1 MNIII
6 NNSSGE
12 PIYSQIE
19 KQIKDDILTNKL
31 SPNEPL
37 PSIRGLAKDLRISV
51 ITTKRAYDEL
61 EREGFIYTV
70 PGKGSFVNVQDKE
83 LLKESLMRNMEE
95 YLVKAIEEGVK
106 AGITLD
112 EIIESLRVLAEEYK
126 L

>member
-70 PGKGSFVNVQDKE
+70 PGKGSFVSAQDKE
-83 LLKESLMRNMEE
+83 LLKESIMRNMEE
-95 YLVKAIEEGVK
+95 YLSKAIEEGIK
-106 AGITLD
+106 AEITLD

>member
-19 KQIKDDILTNKL
+19 KQIKDEILTNKL
-31 SPNEPL
+31 SANDSL

-61 EREGFIYTV
+61 ERDGFIYTV
-70 PGKGSFVNVQDKE
+70 PGKGSFVAAQDKE
-83 LLKESLMRNMEE
+83 LIRESIMRNLEE
-95 YLVKAIEEGVK
+95 YLIKAIEEGAK
-106 AGITLD
+106 ADISVD
-112 EIIESLRVLAEEYK
+112 EICNIVRVLADQ

>member
-70 PGKGSFVNVQDKE
+70 PGKGSFVSAQDKE
-83 LLKESLMRNMEE
+83 LLKESIMRNMEE
-95 YLVKAIEEGVK
+95 YLSKAIEEGIK
-106 AGITLD
+106 AGITLG

>member
-61 EREGFIYTV
+61 EREGFIYTL
-70 PGKGSFVNVQDKE
+70 PGKGSFVSAQDKE
-83 LLKESLMRNMEE
+83 LLKESIMRNMEE
-95 YLVKAIEEGVK
+95 YLSKAIEEGIK

>member
-70 PGKGSFVNVQDKE
+70 PGKGSFVSAQDKE
-83 LLKESLMRNMEE
+83 LLKESIMRNMEE
-95 YLVKAIEEGVK
+95 YLSKAIEEGIK

>member
-31 SPNEPL
+31 TPNEPL

-95 YLVKAIEEGVK
+95 YLSKAIEEGIK

>member
-19 KQIKDDILTNKL
+19 KQIKDDILINKL

-70 PGKGSFVNVQDKE
+70 PGKGSFVSAQDKE
-83 LLKESLMRNMEE
+83 LLKESIMRNMEE
-95 YLVKAIEEGVK
+95 YLIKAIEEGAK
-106 AGITLD
+106 AGITVN
-112 EIIESLRVLAEEYK
+112 EIIESLRVLAEEYR

>member
-12 PIYSQIE
+12 PIYSPIE

-70 PGKGSFVNVQDKE
+70 PGKGSFVSVQDKE
-83 LLKESLMRNMEE
+83 LLKESIMRNMEE
-95 YLVKAIEEGVK
+95 YLIKAIEEGSK
-106 AGITLD
+106 AGISVE
-112 EIIESLRVLAEEYK
+112 EIIESLRVLAEEYN

>member
-70 PGKGSFVNVQDKE
+70 PGKGSFISAQDKE
-83 LLKESLMRNMEE
+83 LLKESIMRNMEE
-95 YLVKAIEEGVK
+95 YLSKAIEEGIK
-106 AGITLD
+106 AEITLD

>member
-19 KQIKDDILTNKL
+19 KQIKDDILMNKL

-70 PGKGSFVNVQDKE
+70 PGKGSFVSAQDKE
-83 LLKESLMRNMEE
+83 LLKESIMRNMEE
-95 YLVKAIEEGVK
+95 HLIKAIEEGAK
-106 AGITLD
+106 AGITVN
-112 EIIESLRVLAEEYK
+112 EIIESLRVLAEEYR

>member
-19 KQIKDDILTNKL
+19 KQIKDSILTNKL

-37 PSIRGLAKDLRISV
+37 PSIRGLARDLRISV

-61 EREGFIYTV
+61 ERDGFIYTL
-70 PGKGSFVNVQDKE
+70 PGKGSFVAAQDKE
-83 LLKESLMRNMEE
+83 LLRESIMRNMEE
-95 YLVKAIEEGVK
+95 YLIKALEEGAK
-106 AGITLD
+106 ADIEVE
-112 EIIESLRVLAEEYK
+112 EICDILRVLSQEIN
-126 L
+126 

>member
-70 PGKGSFVNVQDKE
+70 PAKGSFISAQDKE
-83 LLKESLMRNMEE
+83 LLKESIMRNMEE
-95 YLVKAIEEGVK
+95 YLSKAIEEGIK

>member
-61 EREGFIYTV
+61 EREGFINTV
-70 PGKGSFVNVQDKE
+70 PGKGSFVSAQDKE
-83 LLKESLMRNMEE
+83 LLKESIMRNMEE
-95 YLVKAIEEGVK
+95 YLSKAIEEGIK

>member
-70 PGKGSFVNVQDKE
+70 PGKGSFISAQDKE
-83 LLKESLMRNMEE
+83 LLKESIMRNMEE
-95 YLVKAIEEGVK
+95 YLSKAIEEGIK

>member
-31 SPNEPL
+31 EPNEPL

-83 LLKESLMRNMEE
+83 LLKESIMRNMED
-95 YLVKAIEEGVK
+95 YLIKSIEEGSK
-106 AGITLD
+106 AGISVE
-112 EIIESLRVLAEEYK
+112 EIIESLRVLAEEYN

>member
-19 KQIKDDILTNKL
+19 KQIKDDILMNKL

-70 PGKGSFVNVQDKE
+70 PGKGSFVSAQDKE
-83 LLKESLMRNMEE
+83 LLKESIMRNMEE
-95 YLVKAIEEGVK
+95 HLIKAIEEGTK
-106 AGITLD
+106 AGITVN
-112 EIIESLRVLAEEYK
+112 EIIESLRVLAEEYG

>member
-70 PGKGSFVNVQDKE
+70 PGKGSFVSAQDKE
-83 LLKESLMRNMEE
+83 LLKESIMRNMEE
-95 YLVKAIEEGVK
+95 YLSKAIEEGIK
-106 AGITLD
+106 AEITLG

>member
-19 KQIKDDILTNKL
+19 EQIKNQILTNVL
-31 SPNEPL
+31 QAHEPL

-61 EREGFIYTV
+61 EHEGFIYTL
-70 PGKGSFVNVQDKE
+70 PGKGSFVNVQDKA
-83 LLKESLMRNMEE
+83 LLKETIMRNMED
-95 YLVKAIEEGVK
+95 YLSKALEEAQK
-106 AGITLD
+106 AGISLD
-112 EIIESLRVLAEEYK
+112 EVIETLK
-126 L
+126 LLSSEN

>member
-31 SPNEPL
+31 TPNEPL

-83 LLKESLMRNMEE
+83 LLKES
-95 YLVKAIEEGVK
+95 
-106 AGITLD
+106 
-112 EIIESLRVLAEEYK
+112 
-126 L
+126 